1 MKKLFFIETETKHTK
16 HENFDKVLKTKE
28 YAVKE
33 EEKLSPFMIVLIL
46 EKEYKFKTYL
56 SKLIIFFNLDKLGK
70 YIL

>member
-33 EEKLSPFMIVLIL
+33 EEKLSPFMREPTSCMIYLNQLNSYIKL
-46 EKEYKFKTYL
+46 ERGEKP
-56 SKLIIFFNLDKLGK
+56 
-70 YIL
+70 

>member
-1 MKKLFFIETETKHTK
+1 
-16 HENFDKVLKTKE
+16 
-28 YAVKE
+28 
-33 EEKLSPFMIVLIL
+33 MIVLIL